1 MHVCLTNMAKGGLF
15 KIHHVTHQQSAKKTK
30 SKAFLRFRSRGTHF
44 CSAISFW
51 SRSVISA
58 VTVSSRQSFGAIKRI
73 IYEWMTAIPHLITL
87 LQTAKCGSPTH
98 CFDSVSFG
106 WPQRPAHP
114 RFPQHLQVIGIAL
127 HKQHVVLQPSL
138 EGNFRH
144 RFHESFIP
152 EASQILRLKIRKY
165 VLSVSVARAEFDV
178 LVPAENNSERRG
190 WQLDRAVLYRH
201 FCLHMN
207 LNLVL
212 RMRHHN
218 SVYLIQQLSL
228 NVSHFWRAGR
238 RPVCLDSACVLRC
251 LRAPKATA
259 AAD

>member
-1 MHVCLTNMAKGGLF
+1 MSC
-15 KIHHVTHQQSAKKTK
+15 
-30 SKAFLRFRSRGTHF
+30 
-44 CSAISFW
+44 
-51 SRSVISA
+51 
-58 VTVSSRQSFGAIKRI
+58 RQSFGTIKMI
-73 IYEWMTAIPHLITL
+73 IYEWVTAIPHLITP
-87 LQTAKCGSPTH
+87 LQTAKCRSPTH

-127 HKQHVVLQPSL
+127 HEQHVVLQPSL

-152 EASQILRLKIRKY
+152 EASRILRLKIRKH

-207 LNLVL
+207 LNLHVVL

-228 NVSHFWRAGR
+228 SVTFLESRTPPRMSRLGMCMSVSTGSQGNRRCWRTDAGEAR
-238 RPVCLDSACVLRC
+238 G
-251 LRAPKATA
+251 TA
-259 AAD
+259 HQWKRSFNYMGVFASGLPLKRIYR